1 DPAWA
6 PREICAWENGKPLPL
21 CGGAKGAPAFDVPSF
36 LGPQFSADVGD
47 RGCLY
52 VRAVTVLKWNSR
64 KLVVISREPL
74 DRNLLDKTAAEL
86 GEIAL
91 YAANFDQRPI
101 PFQASPR
108 QSKDDD
114 QYSVSITESP
124 NGVVM
129 GTGQEELHL
138 MFVAGHLPEASG
150 VFDRVITFGTPLP
163 VTEWARGQQKKIG
176 ALLRVESRPS
186 ILYARLLASFGDFIR
201 GVALLLLVVAVC
213 FGLIELV
220 ILF

>member
-1 DPAWA
+1 
-6 PREICAWENGKPLPL
+6 N
-21 CGGAKGAPAFDVPSF
+21 S
-36 LGPQFSADVGD
+36 
-47 RGCLY
+47 
-52 VRAVTVLKWNSR
+52 NSR
-64 KLVVISREPL
+64 KLVVISSEPL

-150 VFDRVITFGTPLP
+150 LFDRVITFGTPLP
-163 VTEWARGQQKKIG
+163 VTEWASGQQKKSG
-176 ALLRVESRPS
+176 ALLRVETRPTMLHAS
-186 ILYARLLASFGDFIR
+186 LIPTLGDLAPRVELLRTLSVPCF
-201 GVALLLLVVAVC
+201 AVHT
-213 FGLIELV
+213 L
-220 ILF
+220 